1 VPLPANLRISEAGQI
16 RVLFASVRHPWG
28 TGNAIFLDPVTEPR
42 DPLAIR
48 LHTLMRASSVI
59 PFLGAGTG
67 RAGRTSGEAWLR
79 GKNLPDSTELARYL
93 AKEYG
98 YPRGDDPDPDLQFEL
113 VRVAQFV
120 DDMVGEVALLQ
131 ELRTAFAGPSQPN
144 LVHRYLAQQPG
155 RAREAGQPNPW
166 PLIVTANYDDLL
178 EIAFEEA
185 GERYDVVTYFARG
198 RDRKPAFLHHSGR
211 GEAGQIAGPRY
222 DKFALGERTVIVK
235 MHGSIDRIDE
245 RADSFVITENDYIR
259 YMSKRAADRL
269 PSCLVNALIEC
280 HFLFLGYRLADWNL
294 RAFLFSI
301 WEAHLDTANSWAI
314 QKGSEEL
321 ERRYWLNHDVEIVE
335 RPLETWVEQML
346 AAEAHGDTE

>member
-1 VPLPANLRISEAGQI
+1 M
-16 RVLFASVRHPWG
+16 
-28 TGNAIFLDPVTEPR
+28 TEPR

-48 LHTLMRASSVI
+48 FHTMMRESSLI

-67 RAGRTSGEAWLR
+67 RAGRTCGETWLR
-79 GKNLPDSTELARYL
+79 GGNLPDSTELARYL
-93 AKEYG
+93 AREYG
-98 YPRGDDPDPDLQFEL
+98 YPRGDDPDPDLRFEL
-113 VRVAQFV
+113 VRVAQFIE
-120 DDMVGEVALLQ
+120 DMVGEIALLR
-131 ELRTAFAGPSQPN
+131 EFRTAFAGPSQPN

-155 RAREAGQPNPW
+155 RARETGRPNPW

-185 GERYDVVTYFARG
+185 GERYDVVTYCARG
-198 RDRKPAFLHHSGR
+198 RNQKPVFLHHSGR
-211 GEAGQIAGPRY
+211 GETGQIAGPKY

-235 MHGSIDRIDE
+235 MHGSIDRVDE

-314 QKGSEEL
+314 QKTSEEL

-335 RPLETWVEQML
+335 RPLETWVAQML
-346 AAEAHGDTE
+346 AAETRGDTE